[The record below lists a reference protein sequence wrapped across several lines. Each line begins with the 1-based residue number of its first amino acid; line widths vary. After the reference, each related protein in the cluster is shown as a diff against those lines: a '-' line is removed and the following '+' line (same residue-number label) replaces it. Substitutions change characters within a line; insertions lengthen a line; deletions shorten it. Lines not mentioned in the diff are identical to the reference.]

1 MTNENSA
8 ADPAP
13 RRQRMAGYRPPAQAT
28 QQDQQSAA
36 ADDVDAASTV
46 PAAAGSSAVPA
57 APVSEAPEQAP
68 SQASV
73 QSAAPDVQAA
83 PRAASPAQDAAAA
96 PSQVTQAAAAAPA
109 KRQRMGGYR
118 PLPQEEK
125 GGNDSGSAA
134 QVSEPPKT
142 PQPTAPVRKQRM
154 GVQPAASTNAAPPD
168 AAPADEPPAA
178 PVRKQRMGVQPPA
191 STDAPPD
198 APARKQRMGSAP
210 STSGQE
216 PVPAPSGKTR
226 MGASPAPAASP
237 EVKPVTAGGTRQRM
251 GATQG
256 QGTAAAKSPTPAQGD
271 SAPPA
276 RSRMGSPAPA
286 PPSTPAATPT
296 GVAARSGSGLTPL
309 TTSGRPAPTGG
320 AKQTGKRPAWVRPV
334 VVTAVVLVLAL
345 LAVFGS
351 RWLRSMEPVQEFI
364 ATYDGHASQPDSA
377 PVGLPAWLGW
387 QHFLN
392 MFFIVLIVRTGLQVR
407 TERKPPGYWTAKK
420 DSFFSPKGNTT
431 KKVSLS
437 QWLHQSLDVLWVLN
451 GLVFIVLLLAT
462 GQWMRIVPTSWD
474 IFPNMLSAG
483 IQYVSLDWPTENGW
497 VHYNAL
503 QVMTYFITVFI
514 AAPLAIISGIRI
526 STWWPEQAAGLNKA
540 YPVEWARAVHF
551 PVMLYFVAF
560 TVVHV
565 FLVFFTGAL
574 RNLNH
579 MYTSRDVVD
588 WWGLIIFA
596 VSLLVIVAAWFLTK
610 PLFTTPIAA
619 RMGKVSK

>member
-1 MTNENSA
+1 
-8 ADPAP
+8 
-13 RRQRMAGYRPPAQAT
+13 
-28 QQDQQSAA
+28 
-36 ADDVDAASTV
+36 
-46 PAAAGSSAVPA
+46 
-57 APVSEAPEQAP
+57 
-68 SQASV
+68 
-73 QSAAPDVQAA
+73 
-83 PRAASPAQDAAAA
+83 
-96 PSQVTQAAAAAPA
+96 
-109 KRQRMGGYR
+109 
-118 PLPQEEK
+118 
-125 GGNDSGSAA
+125 
-134 QVSEPPKT
+134 
-142 PQPTAPVRKQRM
+142 
-154 GVQPAASTNAAPPD
+154 
-168 AAPADEPPAA
+168 
-178 PVRKQRMGVQPPA
+178 
-191 STDAPPD
+191 
-198 APARKQRMGSAP
+198 
-210 STSGQE
+210 
-216 PVPAPSGKTR
+216 